1 MGQPARPSLP
11 RLPGGVP
18 EEGGSAVE
26 IPKEHLVDMYGT
38 MVKIRRFEE
47 RIRELYFADKLPAFD
62 IAAGLIPGEM
72 HLAAGQEPVA
82 VGMRPHLKSG
92 DAITATHRPHHLA
105 IAQGVDLKKMAAEI
119 FGRETGLGRG
129 KGGHMHLFSVEPSF
143 GCSGII
149 GEGMP
154 VAVGAAMAFK
164 RRATDNVALSFFGEG
179 AANQGAFH
187 ESLNLAALWE
197 LPVVFVCEDNA
208 YAISVPKTAST
219 AIADNSD
226 RASAYGIPGVLVAE
240 NDPVAVYEV
249 MGEAIARA
257 RKGGGPSLIEIK
269 TDRLWGHFEGDADAY
284 RSDDFKA
291 AMTDRDPI
299 QLFGTRLMDEGV
311 LSEDERNAITEQM
324 HAEVDE
330 AIEFA
335 KSSPLP
341 KPEDALLHVF
351 A

>member
-1 MGQPARPSLP
+1 MD
-11 RLPGGVP
+11 V
-18 EEGGSAVE
+18 
-26 IPKEHLVDMYGT
+26 PKEHLVDMYET

-47 RIRELYFADKLPAFD
+47 RIRELYFSDKLPAFD

-82 VGMRPHLKSG
+82 VGMRPHLKDG
-92 DAITATHRPHHLA
+92 DAITATHRPHHVA
-105 IAQGVDLKKMAAEI
+105 IAQGVDLNKMAAEI
-119 FGRETGLGRG
+119 FGRETGLGHG
-129 KGGHMHLFSVEPSF
+129 KGGHMHLFSVEPNF

-164 RRATDNVALSFFGEG
+164 HKGTDNVALSYFGEG

-187 ESLNLAALWE
+187 ESLNLAALWK
-197 LPVVFVCEDNA
+197 LPVVFICEDNA
-208 YAISVPKTAST
+208 YAISVPKTVST

-226 RASAYGIPGVLVAE
+226 RASAYGIPGVLVAD

-257 RKGGGPSLIEIK
+257 RRGDGPSLIEIK

-284 RSDDFKA
+284 RSDEFKTEMNA
-291 AMTDRDPI
+291 RDPLV
-299 QLFGTRLMDEGV
+299 LFGSRLLEEGV
-311 LSEDERNAITEQM
+311 LNEADMASIQQTQHDEVEA
-324 HAEVDE
+324 

-335 KSSPLP
+335 MNSPYP
-341 KPEDALLHVF
+341 APESALDDVF
-351 A
+351 AERSVEL

>member
-1 MGQPARPSLP
+1 MD
-11 RLPGGVP
+11 
-18 EEGGSAVE
+18 
-26 IPKEHLVDMYGT
+26 IPKEHLVDMYET

-82 VGMRPHLKSG
+82 VGMRPHLKAG

-105 IAQGVDLKKMAAEI
+105 IAQGVDLNKMAAEI

-129 KGGHMHLFSVEPSF
+129 KGGHMHLFSVEPNF

-149 GEGMP
+149 GEGIP
-154 VAVGAAMAFK
+154 VAVGAAMAF
-164 RRATDNVALSFFGEG
+164 RHRQTDNVALSFFGEG

-187 ESLNLAALWE
+187 ESLNLAALWN

-219 AIADNSD
+219 AIPDNSD

-257 RKGGGPSLIEIK
+257 RRGDGPSLIEIK

-284 RSDDFKA
+284 RSEEFKTT
-291 AMTDRDPI
+291 MNERDPLAI
-299 QLFGTRLMDEGV
+299 FGKSL
-311 LSEDERNAITEQM
+311 I
-324 HAEVDE
+324 DE
-330 AIEFA
+330 AILNEADIASIQDEMYAEVEAALEFA
-335 KSSPLP
+335 MNSPYPANESAL
-341 KPEDALLHVF
+341 EDVF
-351 A
+351 AGRIVQL

>member
-1 MGQPARPSLP
+1 MDIP
-11 RLPGGVP
+11 RD
-18 EEGGSAVE
+18 
-26 IPKEHLVDMYGT
+26 HLVDMYAT
-38 MVKIRRFEE
+38 MVRIRRFEE

-82 VGMRPHLKSG
+82 VGMRPHLKAG

-105 IAQGVDLKKMAAEI
+105 IAQGVDLNAMAAEI

-129 KGGHMHLFSVEPSF
+129 KGGHMHLFSVEPNF

-164 RRATDNVALSFFGEG
+164 HRGTGNIALSFFGEG

-187 ESLNLAALWE
+187 ESINLAALWM

-208 YAISVPKTAST
+208 YAISVPKSAST
-219 AIADNSD
+219 AVADNSD
-226 RASAYGIPGVLVAE
+226 RASAYGIPGVLVSD

-257 RKGGGPSLIEIK
+257 RRGGGPSLVEIK

-284 RSDDFKA
+284 RTDAFKED
-291 AMTDRDPI
+291 MNDRDPM
-299 QLFGTRLMDEGV
+299 TTYARRLLDEGIV
-311 LSEDERNAITEQM
+311 SQGELDAIGSDM
-324 HAEVDE
+324 AAEVGA

-335 KSSPLP
+335 MNSPYP
-341 KPEDALLHVF
+341 PVESALENVF
-351 A
+351 TNGSVPA

>member
-1 MGQPARPSLP
+1 MD
-11 RLPGGVP
+11 V
-18 EEGGSAVE
+18 
-26 IPKEHLVDMYGT
+26 PKEHLVDMYET

-82 VGMRPHLKSG
+82 VGMRPHLKEG
-92 DAITATHRPHHLA
+92 DAITATHRPHHVA
-105 IAQGVDLKKMAAEI
+105 IAQGVDLNKMAAEI
-119 FGRETGLGRG
+119 FGRETGLGHG
-129 KGGHMHLFSVEPSF
+129 KGGHMHLFSVEPNF

-154 VAVGAAMAFK
+154 VAVGAAMALK
-164 RRATDNVALSFFGEG
+164 HKGTDNVALSYFGEG

-187 ESLNLAALWE
+187 ESLNLAALWK
-197 LPVVFVCEDNA
+197 LPVVFICEDNA
-208 YAISVPKTAST
+208 YAISVPKTVST

-226 RASAYGIPGVLVAE
+226 RASAYGIPGVLVAD

-257 RKGGGPSLIEIK
+257 RRGDGPSLVEIK

-284 RSDDFKA
+284 RSDEFKTEMNA
-291 AMTDRDPI
+291 RDPLV
-299 QLFGTRLMDEGV
+299 LFGNRLLEEGV
-311 LSEDERNAITEQM
+311 LNEADMASIQQTQHDE
-324 HAEVDE
+324 VE
-330 AIEFA
+330 AALEFA
-335 KSSPLP
+335 MNSPYP
-341 KPEDALLHVF
+341 APESALDDVF
-351 A
+351 AERSVQQ

>member
-1 MGQPARPSLP
+1 MDIP
-11 RLPGGVP
+11 R
-18 EEGGSAVE
+18 
-26 IPKEHLVDMYGT
+26 EHLVDMYET
-38 MVKIRRFEE
+38 MVKIRRFEA

-82 VGMRPHLKSG
+82 VGMRPHLKMG

-105 IAQGVDLKKMAAEI
+105 IAQGVDLPKMAAEI

-129 KGGHMHLFSVEPSF
+129 KGGHMHLFSVEPNF
-143 GCSGII
+143 GCSGIVA
-149 GEGMP
+149 EGMP

-164 RRATDNVALSFFGEG
+164 RRNTDNVALSFFGEG

-187 ESLNLAALWE
+187 ESLNLAALWK

-208 YAISVPKTAST
+208 FAISVPKSAST

-226 RASAYGIPGVLVAE
+226 RASAYGIPGVLVGE

-257 RKGGGPSLIEIK
+257 RRGDGPSLIEIK

-284 RSDDFKA
+284 RSDEFKT
-291 AMTDRDPI
+291 AMNERDPLAVYGKRLIEEGILNESGIASI
-299 QLFGTRLMDEGV
+299 QEAMY
-311 LSEDERNAITEQM
+311 
-324 HAEVDE
+324 AEVE
-330 AIEFA
+330 AAIEFA
-335 KSSPLP
+335 MASAYPA
-341 KPEDALLHVF
+341 PEAALEHVF
-351 A
+351 AERSVQL

>member
-1 MGQPARPSLP
+1 M
-11 RLPGGVP
+11 
-18 EEGGSAVE
+18 E
-26 IPKEHLVDMYGT
+26 IPREHLVDMYST
-38 MVKIRRFEE
+38 MVKIRYFEE
-47 RIRELYFADKLPAFD
+47 RMREIYFEDKLPAFD
-62 IAAGLIPGEM
+62 IAAGAVPGEM

-82 VGMRPHLKSG
+82 VGMMPHLRQG
-92 DAITATHRPHHLA
+92 DAITATHRPHHVA
-105 IAQGVDLKKMAAEI
+105 IAQGLDLKMMAPEI
-119 FGRETGLGRG
+119 FGKDTGLGHG
-129 KGGHMHLFSVEPSF
+129 KGGHMHLFSTEPNF

-149 GEGMP
+149 AEGMP
-154 VAVGAAMAFK
+154 VAVGAALAFQK
-164 RRATDNVALSFFGEG
+164 LGKDNIAVSFFGEG

-187 ESLNLAALWE
+187 ESLNMAALWN

-208 YAISVPKTAST
+208 YAISVPKEAST
-219 AIADNSD
+219 AIPDNSD
-226 RASAYGIPGVLVAE
+226 RAAAYGMPGVLVPE

-249 MGEAIARA
+249 AKEAIGRARA
-257 RKGGGPSLIEIK
+257 GDGPSLIEIK

>member
-1 MGQPARPSLP
+1 M
-11 RLPGGVP
+11 
-18 EEGGSAVE
+18 E
-26 IPKEHLVDMYGT
+26 IPKDHLVDMYET

-82 VGMRPHLKSG
+82 VGMRPHLKNG

-105 IAQGVDLKKMAAEI
+105 IAQGVDLNKMTAEI

-129 KGGHMHLFSVEPSF
+129 KGGHMHLFSVEPNF

-154 VAVGAAMAFK
+154 VAVGAAMAFRHK
-164 RRATDNVALSFFGEG
+164 GTDNVALSYFGEG

-187 ESLNLAALWE
+187 ESLNLASLWK
-197 LPVVFVCEDNA
+197 LPVVFICEDNA

-219 AIADNSD
+219 AIPDNSD
-226 RASAYGIPGVLVAE
+226 RASAYGIPGVLVGE

-257 RKGGGPSLIEIK
+257 RRGDGPSLVEIK

-284 RSDDFKA
+284 RSDDFK
-291 AMTDRDPI
+291 TDMNQRDPLI
-299 QLFGTRLMDEGV
+299 VFGNQLLAEGV
-311 LSEDERNAITEQM
+311 LNESDMASIQQAMADEVEA
-324 HAEVDE
+324 

-335 KSSPLP
+335 MSSPYP
-341 KPEDALLHVF
+341 APESALEDVF
-351 A
+351 AGRSVQL

>member
-1 MGQPARPSLP
+1 MDIP
-11 RLPGGVP
+11 R
-18 EEGGSAVE
+18 
-26 IPKEHLVDMYGT
+26 EHLVDMYET

-92 DAITATHRPHHLA
+92 DAITATHRPHHVA
-105 IAQGVDLKKMAAEI
+105 IAQGVDLNKMAAEI
-119 FGRETGLGRG
+119 FGRETGLGKG

-154 VAVGAAMAFK
+154 VAVGAAMALK
-164 RRATDNVALSFFGEG
+164 HRGTDNVALSFFGEG

-187 ESLNLAALWE
+187 ESINLAALWT

-226 RASAYGIPGVLVAE
+226 RASAYGIPGVLVTE

-257 RKGGGPSLIEIK
+257 RRGDGPSLVEVK

-284 RSDDFKA
+284 RSDDFK
-291 AMTDRDPI
+291 TDMNERDPMTTY
-299 QLFGTRLMDEGV
+299 GKRLIDEGI
-311 LSEDERNAITEQM
+311 LNEADMADIQQRM
-324 HAEVDE
+324 HAEVEGAIAFAMNSPYPAPE
-330 AIEFA
+330 A
-335 KSSPLP
+335 
-341 KPEDALLHVF
+341 ALQDVF
-351 A
+351 AGRTVTL

>member
-1 MGQPARPSLP
+1 MD
-11 RLPGGVP
+11 
-18 EEGGSAVE
+18 
-26 IPKEHLVDMYGT
+26 IPNDHLVDMYET

-82 VGMRPHLKSG
+82 VGMRPHLKAG

-105 IAQGVDLKKMAAEI
+105 IAQGVNLNKMAAEI

-129 KGGHMHLFSVEPSF
+129 KGGHMHLYSVEPNF

-149 GEGMP
+149 GEGIP
-154 VAVGAAMAFK
+154 VAVGAAMAFRHRK
-164 RRATDNVALSFFGEG
+164 TDNVALSFFGEG

-187 ESLNLAALWE
+187 ESLNLAALWK

-208 YAISVPKTAST
+208 YAISVPKSAST
-219 AIADNSD
+219 AIPDNSD
-226 RASAYGIPGVLVAE
+226 RASAYGIPGVLVAT
-240 NDPVAVYEV
+240 NDPVAVYEA

-257 RKGGGPSLIEIK
+257 RRGDGPSLIEIK

-284 RSDDFKA
+284 RTDEFKET
-291 AMTDRDPI
+291 MNERDPMTVFGKRLVEEAILNESDLASIHEAMSAEVEAALEFAMNSPYPAPESALEDVFAGRTI
-299 QLFGTRLMDEGV
+299 QL
-311 LSEDERNAITEQM
+311 
-324 HAEVDE
+324 
-330 AIEFA
+330 
-335 KSSPLP
+335 
-341 KPEDALLHVF
+341 
-351 A
+351 

>member
-1 MGQPARPSLP
+1 MD
-11 RLPGGVP
+11 
-18 EEGGSAVE
+18 
-26 IPKEHLVDMYGT
+26 IPKDHLVDMYET

-82 VGMRPHLKSG
+82 VGMRPHLKAG
-92 DAITATHRPHHLA
+92 DAITATHRPHHVA
-105 IAQGVDLKKMAAEI
+105 IAQGVDLNKMAAEI

-129 KGGHMHLFSVEPSF
+129 KGGHMHLFSVEPNF

-154 VAVGAAMAFK
+154 VAVGAAMAFRHK
-164 RRATDNVALSFFGEG
+164 GTDNVALSYFGEG

-187 ESLNLAALWE
+187 ESLNLASLWK
-197 LPVVFVCEDNA
+197 LPVVFICEDNA
-208 YAISVPKTAST
+208 YAISVPKAAST
-219 AIADNSD
+219 AIPDNSD
-226 RASAYGIPGVLVAE
+226 RASAYGIPGVLVGE

-257 RKGGGPSLIEIK
+257 RRGDGPSLVEIK

-284 RSDDFKA
+284 RSEEFKTE
-291 AMTDRDPI
+291 MNERDPI
-299 QLFGTRLMDEGV
+299 IVYGNRLLAEGV
-311 LSEDERNAITEQM
+311 LNEADMASIQQAM
-324 HAEVDE
+324 HDDVEA

-335 KSSPLP
+335 MASPYP
-341 KPEDALLHVF
+341 APESALEDVF
-351 A
+351 AGRSVQL

>member
-1 MGQPARPSLP
+1 MD
-11 RLPGGVP
+11 
-18 EEGGSAVE
+18 
-26 IPKEHLVDMYGT
+26 IPKGHLVDMYET

-82 VGMRPHLKSG
+82 VGMRPHLKDG
-92 DAITATHRPHHLA
+92 DAITATHRPHHIA
-105 IAQGVDLKKMAAEI
+105 IAQGVDLNKMAAEI

-129 KGGHMHLFSVEPSF
+129 KGGHMHLFSVEPNF

-154 VAVGAAMAFK
+154 VAVGAAMAFRHK
-164 RRATDNVALSFFGEG
+164 GTDNVALAYFGEG

-187 ESLNLAALWE
+187 ESLNLASLWK
-197 LPVVFVCEDNA
+197 LPVVFICEDNA

-219 AIADNSD
+219 AIPDNSD
-226 RASAYGIPGVLVAE
+226 RASAYGIPGVLVGE

-257 RKGGGPSLIEIK
+257 RRGDGPSLVEIK

-284 RSDDFKA
+284 RSDDFKTE
-291 AMTDRDPI
+291 MNERDPLI
-299 QLFGTRLMDEGV
+299 VYGNRLLEQGV
-311 LSEDERNAITEQM
+311 LNESDMASIQQAMADE
-324 HAEVDE
+324 VE
-330 AIEFA
+330 ASIEFA
-335 KSSPLP
+335 MSSPYP
-341 KPEDALLHVF
+341 APESALEDVF
-351 A
+351 AGRSVQL

>member
-1 MGQPARPSLP
+1 M
-11 RLPGGVP
+11 
-18 EEGGSAVE
+18 E
-26 IPKEHLVDMYGT
+26 IPRDHLVDMYAT

-82 VGMRPHLKSG
+82 VGMRPHLEAG
-92 DAITATHRPHHLA
+92 DAITATHRPHHVA
-105 IAQGVDLKKMAAEI
+105 IAQGVDLNKMAAEI

-129 KGGHMHLFSVEPSF
+129 KGGHMHLFSVEPNF

-164 RRATDNVALSFFGEG
+164 HRNTGNVALSFFGEG

-187 ESLNLAALWE
+187 ESLNLAALWK

-208 YAISVPKTAST
+208 YAISVPKSAST

-226 RASAYGIPGVLVAE
+226 RASAYGIPGVLVTE

-249 MGEAIARA
+249 MGAAIARA
-257 RKGGGPSLIEIK
+257 RRGDGPSLIEIK

-284 RSDDFKA
+284 RPDAFKA
-291 AMTDRDPI
+291 EMNERDPMSVY
-299 QLFGTRLMDEGV
+299 GKRLIDQGV
-311 LSEDERNAITEQM
+311 LNESDMAEIQQRM
-324 HAEVDE
+324 HAEVE
-330 AIEFA
+330 AALSFA
-335 KSSPLP
+335 MNSPYP
-341 KPEDALLHVF
+341 APESTLEDVF
-351 A
+351 AGRTVRL

>member
-1 MGQPARPSLP
+1 MDIP
-11 RLPGGVP
+11 R
-18 EEGGSAVE
+18 
-26 IPKEHLVDMYGT
+26 EHLVDMYET

-47 RIRELYFADKLPAFD
+47 RIREFYFEDKLPAFD

-82 VGMRPHLKSG
+82 VGVRPHLKAG
-92 DAITATHRPHHLA
+92 DAITATHRPHHVA
-105 IAQGVDLKKMAAEI
+105 IAQGVDLNKMAAEI

-129 KGGHMHLFSVEPSF
+129 KGGHMHLFSVEPNF

-154 VAVGAAMAFK
+154 VACGAALAFK
-164 RRATDNVALSFFGEG
+164 RRGTDDIALSFFGEG

-208 YAISVPKTAST
+208 YAISVPKSAST

-226 RASAYGIPGVLVAE
+226 RASAYGIPGVLISD
-240 NDPVAVYEV
+240 NDPIAVYEV
-249 MGEAIARA
+249 AGEAMNRA
-257 RKGGGPSLIEIK
+257 RSGGGPSLIEVK

-284 RSDDFKA
+284 RSDEFKE
-291 AMTDRDPI
+291 AMGARDPVI
-299 QLFGTRLMDEGV
+299 TYRGHLVAEGV
-311 LSEDERNAITEQM
+311 LTESDVEEIQERM
-324 HAEVDE
+324 YAEVEE
-330 AIEFA
+330 ALAFA
-335 KSSPLP
+335 QASPYP
-341 KPEDALLHVF
+341 EPEDALDHVF